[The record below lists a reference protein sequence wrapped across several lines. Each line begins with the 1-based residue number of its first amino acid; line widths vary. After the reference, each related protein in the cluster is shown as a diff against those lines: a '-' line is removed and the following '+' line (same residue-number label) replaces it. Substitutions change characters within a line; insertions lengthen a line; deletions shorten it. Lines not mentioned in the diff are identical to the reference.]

1 MLKLDPIHHQLTVGN
16 NTVELTRL
24 NFALFTRLHESEN
37 ETVSVAVLSEDVWGN
52 TAVTP
57 DTVKQRI
64 FLLRKALQDANITG
78 YQIQSVHG
86 QGYRLIRA
94 EKPSG
99 DKRHNF
105 DRSKM
110 ALAVAALALLLAAVI
125 WLSNREVDLP
135 ANTRV
140 VFWDESR
147 VDGKVV
153 DFEQWRQ
160 SWISVL
166 SNNEQIQFVVIE
178 WNSSLEIPR
187 QARNARAAL
196 ISKWTIY
203 ETGRDV
209 SVRMQTIE
217 PKTATVLRT
226 DLATFKDSDSMHYG
240 MAQQESA
247 ITKILAS
254 NLLPLS
260 GDALIATDHPDWEA
274 LRALSDDSETADIA
288 D

>member
-24 NFALFTRLHESEN
+24 NFALFARLHESEN

-86 QGYRLIRA
+86 QGYRLIKA
-94 EKPSG
+94 EKLSG
-99 DKRHNF
+99 DKRHSF
-105 DRSKM
+105 DRSKT

-166 SNNEQIQFVVIE
+166 SNNEQIQFVAIE

-274 LRALSDDSETADIA
+274 LRALSDDSETVDV
-288 D
+288 DD